1 MTKPKFVFL
10 GATINPS
17 DKEAIDRIAE
27 MNNVSI
33 SYVTRMLIADR
44 LKHIRERDI
53 FKMNVDNL

>member
-33 SYVTRMLIADR
+33 SYVTRMLIADSI
-44 LKHIRERDI
+44 KHISERNI
-53 FKMNVDNL
+53 FKMVVE

>member
-33 SYVTRMLIADR
+33 SYVTRMLIADSLR
-44 LKHIRERDI
+44 HISERNI
-53 FKMNVDNL
+53 FKMEI

>member
-33 SYVTRMLIADR
+33 SYVTRMLIADSIQ
-44 LKHIRERDI
+44 HISERDI
-53 FKMNVDNL
+53 FKMEI

>member
-33 SYVTRMLIADR
+33 SYVTRMLIADGI
-44 LKHIRERDI
+44 KHIKERNI
-53 FKMNVDNL
+53 FKMVVE

>member
-27 MNNVSI
+27 MNSVSI
-33 SYVTRMLIADR
+33 SYVTRMLIADSLR
-44 LKHIRERDI
+44 HISEHNI
-53 FKMNVDNL
+53 FKMEI